1 MAVHE
6 SWWPRCRVSHPPERK
21 VCLHCGGRTQ
31 PHRDGAQVFDAQS
44 ALESRL
50 RQQAPSERSPFEPAP
65 APVPGPVD
73 AADEEAEPESRTA
86 RGARLGLTLVWI
98 ALAIGASLLRMCQEP
113 G

>member
-6 SWWPRCRVSHPPERK
+6 SWCPRCRVTHPPERK
-21 VCLHCGGRTQ
+21 VCVHCGGRTE

-44 ALESRL
+44 ARQAQLQHGMATGRSRV
-50 RQQAPSERSPFEPAP
+50 E
-65 APVPGPVD
+65 PVPVD
-73 AADEEAEPESRTA
+73 VADEEAEPESRTV

-98 ALAIGASLLRMCQEP
+98 ALAVGASLLRMCQEP

>member
-6 SWWPRCRVSHPPERK
+6 SWCPRCRVSHPPERK
-21 VCLHCGGRTQ
+21 VCLHCGGRTE

-44 ALESRL
+44 ALASRM
-50 RQQAPSERSPFEPAP
+50 RRQAPAERSPFEPAP
-65 APVPGPVD
+65 APGPADV
-73 AADEEAEPESRTA
+73 ADEEAEPESRTA